1 MTFEKCS
8 TCKNSFTTGKDRLYC
23 KESLADRDDCGR
35 YETTRKI
42 NLDDFVL
49 YLETRVP
56 YFKGRHKG
64 VLTLFK
70 RILEEYYDE
79 FGHTGD

>member
-1 MTFEKCS
+1 MTMV
-8 TCKNSFTTGKDRLYC
+8 
-23 KESLADRDDCGR
+23 
-35 YETTRKI
+35 RKI
-42 NLDDFVL
+42 NLDDFIL

-79 FGHTGD
+79 FGHAGD